1 MPTDNENAS
10 RVLRTKEAAEF
21 LGLREQTLRAK
32 RQRGDGPKF
41 VRLSKNRCG
50 YRLAELERFLSE
62 REFSS
67 TAEAEVAGSR
77 CTSERKMLLT
87 QPRVIS

>member
-1 MPTDNENAS
+1 MPTDNGNSS
-10 RVLRTKEAAEF
+10 RVLRTKEAAAF

-50 YRLAELERFLSE
+50 YRLAELERFLAE

-67 TAEAEVAGSR
+67 TAEADVATSR
-77 CTSERKMLLT
+77 SNAERGIPQT